1 MVASRSKTSKQNLTV
16 EVATAVSEAVSS
28 VSSVGPVSETVSSV
42 VVGVSLSLPLG
53 NMDGSGGV
61 GDVASGTSVGSSD
74 SRDGGRGNAEG
85 GEGGRGGDL
94 GVAGDHRG
102 DSVDGVGDNRGMGVA
117 HDRGNSVMSR
127 VDTVVGLSLSL
138 PLAVVE
144 SVAVSETVGPVA
156 TVVATK
162 AVSVSVVGISLRLS
176 LPLAIVESMAVSKT
190 VSPVA
195 TVVATKTVAVAV
207 VGIGISLRLSSG
219 EGRKGKCQDLRVKK
233 LLGGEIVNRERQTYS
248 LHLSSATF
256 CDKPCS
262 SQSPLLFYTQA
273 TTPPPLHQRL
283 LSHQAGE
290 NVNALRPA
298 NLVLRKCTQT
308 QKMSDEHHHCTFDI
322 YSPDSIQ

>member
-16 EVATAVSEAVSS
+16 EVATAVSEA

-74 SRDGGRGNAEG
+74 SGDGGGGNADG

-144 SVAVSETVGPVA
+144 SMAVSETVGPVA

-162 AVSVSVVGISLRLS
+162 AVSVSVVGISLGLS
-176 LPLAIVESMAVSKT
+176 LPLAVVESVAVSKT

-195 TVVATKTVAVAV
+195 TVP
-207 VGIGISLRLSSG
+207 GSLSTS
-219 EGRKGKCQDLRVKK
+219 
-233 LLGGEIVNRERQTYS
+233 
-248 LHLSSATF
+248 
-256 CDKPCS
+256 
-262 SQSPLLFYTQA
+262 
-273 TTPPPLHQRL
+273 
-283 LSHQAGE
+283 
-290 NVNALRPA
+290 
-298 NLVLRKCTQT
+298 
-308 QKMSDEHHHCTFDI
+308 
-322 YSPDSIQ
+322 

>member
-1 MVASRSKTSKQNLTV
+1 MGRMYILKVECWTSPKPCGKDFTDEARCNNFRICTSSEFQIRVGPIHGQNVGSMVASRSKTSKKNLTV

-74 SRDGGRGNAEG
+74 SGDGGGGNADG
-85 GEGGRGGDL
+85 GEGARGGDL

-138 PLAVVE
+138 SLPLAVVE
-144 SVAVSETVGPVA
+144 SMAVSETVGPVA

-176 LPLAIVESMAVSKT
+176 LPLAVVESVAVSKT

-219 EGRKGKCQDLRVKK
+219 EGRKGKCQD
-233 LLGGEIVNRERQTYS
+233 S

-256 CDKPCS
+256 CDKP
-262 SQSPLLFYTQA
+262 
-273 TTPPPLHQRL
+273 
-283 LSHQAGE
+283 SH
-290 NVNALRPA
+290 
-298 NLVLRKCTQT
+298 
-308 QKMSDEHHHCTFDI
+308 
-322 YSPDSIQ
+322 

>member
-1 MVASRSKTSKQNLTV
+1 MGRMYILKVECWTSPKPCGKDFTDEARCNYFRICTSSEFQIRVGPIHGQNVGSMVASRSKTSKQNLTV

-61 GDVASGTSVGSSD
+61 G
-74 SRDGGRGNAEG
+74 GGGNADG

-102 DSVDGVGDNRGMGVA
+102 DSVDGVGDNRGVGVA
-117 HDRGNSVMSR
+117 HDRSNSVMSR
-127 VDTVVGLSLSL
+127 VDTVVGLGLSL

-144 SVAVSETVGPVA
+144 SMAVSETVGPVA

-176 LPLAIVESMAVSKT
+176 LPLAVVESVAVSKT

-219 EGRKGKCQDLRVKK
+219 EGRKGKCQD
-233 LLGGEIVNRERQTYS
+233 S

-256 CDKPCS
+256 CDKP
-262 SQSPLLFYTQA
+262 SPCT
-273 TTPPPLHQRL
+273 
-283 LSHQAGE
+283 
-290 NVNALRPA
+290 LR
-298 NLVLRKCTQT
+298 
-308 QKMSDEHHHCTFDI
+308 
-322 YSPDSIQ
+322 

>member
-1 MVASRSKTSKQNLTV
+1 MGRMYILKVECWTSPKPCGKDFTDEARCNYFRICTSSEFQIRVGPIHGQNVGSMVASRSKTSKQNLTV

-74 SRDGGRGNAEG
+74 SGDGGGGNADG
-85 GEGGRGGDL
+85 GEGGRGRDL

-102 DSVDGVGDNRGMGVA
+102 DSVDSVGDNRGVGVA

-127 VDTVVGLSLSL
+127 VDT
-138 PLAVVE
+138 
-144 SVAVSETVGPVA
+144 VAVSETVGPVA

-162 AVSVSVVGISLRLS
+162 AVSVSVVGISLGLS

-195 TVVATKTVAVAV
+195 TVVATKTVA
-207 VGIGISLRLSSG
+207 
-219 EGRKGKCQDLRVKK
+219 
-233 LLGGEIVNRERQTYS
+233 
-248 LHLSSATF
+248 
-256 CDKPCS
+256 
-262 SQSPLLFYTQA
+262 
-273 TTPPPLHQRL
+273 
-283 LSHQAGE
+283 
-290 NVNALRPA
+290 
-298 NLVLRKCTQT
+298 
-308 QKMSDEHHHCTFDI
+308 
-322 YSPDSIQ
+322 

>member
-1 MVASRSKTSKQNLTV
+1 MTSKQNLTV

-74 SRDGGRGNAEG
+74 SG
-85 GEGGRGGDL
+85 
-94 GVAGDHRG
+94 
-102 DSVDGVGDNRGMGVA
+102 DGVGDNRGMGVA

-144 SVAVSETVGPVA
+144 SMAVSETVRPVA

-162 AVSVSVVGISLRLS
+162 AVSVSVVGISLGLSLS
-176 LPLAIVESMAVSKT
+176 LPLAVVESMAVSKT
-190 VSPVA
+190 ISPVA

-207 VGIGISLRLSSG
+207 VGIGISLRLSGG
-219 EGRKGKCQDLRVKK
+219 EGRKGKCQD
-233 LLGGEIVNRERQTYS
+233 S

-256 CDKPCS
+256 CDKP
-262 SQSPLLFYTQA
+262 
-273 TTPPPLHQRL
+273 
-283 LSHQAGE
+283 SH
-290 NVNALRPA
+290 
-298 NLVLRKCTQT
+298 
-308 QKMSDEHHHCTFDI
+308 
-322 YSPDSIQ
+322 

>member
-61 GDVASGTSVGSSD
+61 G
-74 SRDGGRGNAEG
+74 GGDNADG

-94 GVAGDHRG
+94 GVDGDHRG

-144 SVAVSETVGPVA
+144 SMAVSETVGPLA

-162 AVSVSVVGISLRLS
+162 AVSVSVVGI
-176 LPLAIVESMAVSKT
+176 
-190 VSPVA
+190 
-195 TVVATKTVAVAV
+195 
-207 VGIGISLRLSSG
+207 GISLRLSSG
-219 EGRKGKCQDLRVKK
+219 
-233 LLGGEIVNRERQTYS
+233 
-248 LHLSSATF
+248 
-256 CDKPCS
+256 
-262 SQSPLLFYTQA
+262 
-273 TTPPPLHQRL
+273 
-283 LSHQAGE
+283 
-290 NVNALRPA
+290 
-298 NLVLRKCTQT
+298 
-308 QKMSDEHHHCTFDI
+308 
-322 YSPDSIQ
+322 

>member
-1 MVASRSKTSKQNLTV
+1 MGRMYILKVECWTSPKPCGKDFTDETRCNNFRICTSSEFQIRLGPIHGQNVGSMVASRSKTSKQNLTV

-74 SRDGGRGNAEG
+74 SGDGG
-85 GEGGRGGDL
+85 GGDL

-102 DSVDGVGDNRGMGVA
+102 DSVDGVGDNGGVGVA

-127 VDTVVGLSLSL
+127 VDTVEGLSLSL

-144 SVAVSETVGPVA
+144 SMAVSETVGPVA

-176 LPLAIVESMAVSKT
+176 LPLAVVESVAVSKT

-207 VGIGISLRLSSG
+207 VGISISLRLSSG
-219 EGRKGKCQDLRVKK
+219 EGRKGKCQD
-233 LLGGEIVNRERQTYS
+233 S

-256 CDKPCS
+256 CDKP
-262 SQSPLLFYTQA
+262 SP
-273 TTPPPLHQRL
+273 
-283 LSHQAGE
+283 
-290 NVNALRPA
+290 
-298 NLVLRKCTQT
+298 C
-308 QKMSDEHHHCTFDI
+308 
-322 YSPDSIQ
+322 

>member
-1 MVASRSKTSKQNLTV
+1 MGRMYILKVECWTSPKPCGKDFTDEARCNNFRICTSSEFQIRVGPIHGQNVGSMVASRSKTSKQNLTV

-61 GDVASGTSVGSSD
+61 GDVASGTSVGSSN
-74 SRDGGRGNAEG
+74 SGDGGGGNADG
-85 GEGGRGGDL
+85 GEGGRGGEL
-94 GVAGDHRG
+94 GVA
-102 DSVDGVGDNRGMGVA
+102 GDNRGMGVA
-117 HDRGNSVMSR
+117 HNRGNSVMSR
-127 VDTVVGLSLSL
+127 VDTVVELSLSL

-144 SVAVSETVGPVA
+144 SMAVSETVGPVA

-176 LPLAIVESMAVSKT
+176 LPLAVVESVAVSKT

-219 EGRKGKCQDLRVKK
+219 EGRKGKCQD
-233 LLGGEIVNRERQTYS
+233 S

-256 CDKPCS
+256 CDKP
-262 SQSPLLFYTQA
+262 SPCT
-273 TTPPPLHQRL
+273 
-283 LSHQAGE
+283 
-290 NVNALRPA
+290 LR
-298 NLVLRKCTQT
+298 
-308 QKMSDEHHHCTFDI
+308 
-322 YSPDSIQ
+322 

>member
-1 MVASRSKTSKQNLTV
+1 MGRMYILKVECWTSPKPCGKDFTDEARCNYFRICTSSEFQIRVGPIHGQNVGSMVASRSKTSKQNLTV

-74 SRDGGRGNAEG
+74 SGDGSGGNADG

-94 GVAGDHRG
+94 GVAGD
-102 DSVDGVGDNRGMGVA
+102 NRGVGVA

-144 SVAVSETVGPVA
+144 SMAVSETVGPVA

-162 AVSVSVVGISLRLS
+162 AVSVSVVGIGLRLS
-176 LPLAIVESMAVSKT
+176 LPLAVVESMAVSKT

-195 TVVATKTVAVAV
+195 TVVATKTVAVAI

-219 EGRKGKCQDLRVKK
+219 EGRKGKC
-233 LLGGEIVNRERQTYS
+233 
-248 LHLSSATF
+248 
-256 CDKPCS
+256 
-262 SQSPLLFYTQA
+262 
-273 TTPPPLHQRL
+273 
-283 LSHQAGE
+283 
-290 NVNALRPA
+290 
-298 NLVLRKCTQT
+298 
-308 QKMSDEHHHCTFDI
+308 
-322 YSPDSIQ
+322 

>member
-1 MVASRSKTSKQNLTV
+1 MGRMYILKVECWTSPKPCGKDFTDEARCNYFRICTSSEFQICVGPIHGQNVGSMVASRSKTSKQNLTV

-74 SRDGGRGNAEG
+74 SGDGGGGNADG

-94 GVAGDHRG
+94 GVAGDYRG

-127 VDTVVGLSLSL
+127 VDTVV
-138 PLAVVE
+138 
-144 SVAVSETVGPVA
+144 
-156 TVVATK
+156 ATK

-176 LPLAIVESMAVSKT
+176 LPLAVVESVAVSKT

-219 EGRKGKCQDLRVKK
+219 EGRKGKCQD
-233 LLGGEIVNRERQTYS
+233 S

-256 CDKPCS
+256 CDKP
-262 SQSPLLFYTQA
+262 SPCT
-273 TTPPPLHQRL
+273 
-283 LSHQAGE
+283 
-290 NVNALRPA
+290 LR
-298 NLVLRKCTQT
+298 
-308 QKMSDEHHHCTFDI
+308 
-322 YSPDSIQ
+322 